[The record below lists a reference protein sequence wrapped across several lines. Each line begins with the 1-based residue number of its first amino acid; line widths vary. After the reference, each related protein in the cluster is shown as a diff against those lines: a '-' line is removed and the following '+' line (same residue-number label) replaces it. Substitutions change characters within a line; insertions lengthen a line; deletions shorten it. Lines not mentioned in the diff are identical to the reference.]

1 MGKDRGERL
10 RGKAVLKDRGERS
23 RGKVEGKDRGKSQR
37 GKIEGKGTCEL
48 TDCSRSMTDV
58 DRPASR

>member
-23 RGKVEGKDRGKSQR
+23 RGK
-37 GKIEGKGTCEL
+37 IEGKVRGER
-48 TDCSRSMTDV
+48 SRGKVLVSSPIV
-58 DRPASR
+58 PGP